1 MDKDIHTIM
10 ELVGNKNK
18 FTIFVIIMNLFLW
31 INVSVLNYSLAFI
44 ETKPKVTY
52 IKDNKEVTSKLD
64 YEICDKYDYII
75 KEDYKYSIIT
85 DFEDGTECN
94 KLKNS
99 LIGTI
104 NSIGILLG
112 NFLFHMISGKFG
124 YKNIL
129 FIFHIGHAVFLLV
142 SIFWDNYYF
151 FQVINCFVMFF
162 TKCILN
168 SSLVMNNEIVDLKY
182 KAMISS
188 FVNSGLGLG
197 GMFYVLMYYLL
208 KDWRYVFIYVFIVGV
223 CLSAISAII
232 IKIFFHDSLVQSL
245 INKDFHKFYE
255 DLLYIAKKNGREK
268 EFKEGI
274 IHDEKYQ
281 NCIKKLKEYTR
292 KEKPKNVQ
300 IKESS
305 GSLTHVIHVQNK
317 RNKEGDNNHKT
328 DDKLIPQ
335 KTENEA
341 KNENNPVSTQEN
353 LKDDSK
359 EEKKEIKGSLLQIF
373 KYSSVRYILII
384 LSIGWFCNSTLFYG
398 LVIGIKTLKG
408 SQYRNTAILYLCDFC
423 AYNISGFFSNSK
435 LGRRLS
441 LQIFTLA
448 YGIFCLVMFLVF
460 DKNKDV
466 VVGFYFCA
474 RLSMICGFCVY
485 YSFAFES
492 YPISVATYGY
502 SFNATCS
509 ALAGVVIPFIIEYIK
524 EKYVFLIY
532 AIEGVVCTFLFF
544 FLKETRGKERADNIK
559 EIEEELN
566 KENGKGKENVKIE
579 NDNKNK

>member
-10 ELVGNKNK
+10 ELAGNKNR
-18 FTIFVIIMNLFLW
+18 FTIFIIGMNLFLW
-31 INVSVLNYSLAFI
+31 INVSILNYSLAFI

-52 IKDNKEVTSKLD
+52 IKDGNEITEKLKYD
-64 YEICDKYDYII
+64 ICDKYDFII

-129 FIFHIGHAVFLLV
+129 FIFHICHAIFLLV

-208 KDWRYVFIYVFIVGV
+208 KDWRYVFIVGV
-223 CLSAISAII
+223 CLSAISGII

-245 INKDFHKFYE
+245 INKDFEKFYNN
-255 DLLYIAKKNGREK
+255 LLYIAKMNGREK

-274 IHDEKYQ
+274 VNDEKYK
-281 NCIKKLKEYTR
+281 NCLEKLKKYT
-292 KEKPKNVQ
+292 E
-300 IKESS
+300 KES
-305 GSLTHVIHVQNK
+305 VIKYNKKVDGTTNIVHIDQNQI
-317 RNKEGDNNHKT
+317 NIESDNNHQSNNNLISP
-328 DDKLIPQ
+328 KLS
-335 KTENEA
+335 TN
-341 KNENNPVSTQEN
+341 NENSTGI
-353 LKDDSK
+353 
-359 EEKKEIKGSLLQIF
+359 KKEIKGSLLQIF

-384 LSIGWFCNSTLFYG
+384 LSVGWFCNSTLFYG

-441 LQIFTLA
+441 LQIFTLG

-474 RLSMICGFCVY
+474 RLFMICGFCVY
-485 YSFAFES
+485 YSYAFES

-509 ALAGVVIPFIIEYIK
+509 SIAGVVIPFIIEYIE

-532 AIEGVVCTFLFF
+532 AIEGVICTFLFL
-544 FLKETRGKERADNIK
+544 FLKETRGKEREDNIK
-559 EIEEELN
+559 EIEEQLN
-566 KENGKGKENVKIE
+566 KDSGNAKEKENNEKKKGE
-579 NDNKNK
+579 N

>member
-10 ELVGNKNK
+10 ELVGNKHR
-18 FTIFVIIMNLFLW
+18 FTIFIIVMNLVLW
-31 INVSVLNYSLAFI
+31 INVSVLNFSLAFI

-52 IKDNKEVTSKLD
+52 MKDGQATTEKLTYD
-64 YEICDKYDYII
+64 ICDKYDFII
-75 KEDYKYSIIT
+75 KEDHKYSIIT

-94 KLKNS
+94 KLKIS
-99 LIGTI
+99 LIGTL

-112 NFLFHMISGKFG
+112 NFLFHIISGKFG

-142 SIFWDNYYF
+142 SIFWDNYYY

-208 KDWRYVFIYVFIVGV
+208 KDWRYVFIVGT
-223 CLSAISAII
+223 CLSAISGVI
-232 IKIFFHDSLVQSL
+232 IKIFYHDSLVQSL
-245 INKDFHKFYE
+245 INKDFDKFYNN
-255 DLLYIAKKNGREK
+255 LVYIAKMNGREK
-268 EFKEGI
+268 EFNEGI
-274 IHDEKYQ
+274 VNDEKYK
-281 NCIKKLKEYTR
+281 NCLEKLKGYTNEESN
-292 KEKPKNVQ
+292 KETVVKYSKKDEMVTTQTVQ
-300 IKESS
+300 IQQRMATESS
-305 GSLTHVIHVQNK
+305 
-317 RNKEGDNNHKT
+317 HKSA
-328 DDKLIPQ
+328 DKLISST
-335 KTENEA
+335 KSNNSENSVE
-341 KNENNPVSTQEN
+341 T
-353 LKDDSK
+353 
-359 EEKKEIKGSLLQIF
+359 KKEIKGSLLQIF
-373 KYSSVRYILII
+373 KYSSVRYICII
-384 LSIGWFCNSTLFYG
+384 LSVGWFCNSTLFYG

-435 LGRRLS
+435 LGRKLS
-441 LQIFTLA
+441 LQIFTLG

-474 RLSMICGFCVY
+474 RLFMICGFCVY
-485 YSFAFES
+485 YSYAFES
-492 YPISVATYGY
+492 YPISVATFGY

-509 ALAGVVIPFIIEYIK
+509 AVAGVVIPFIIEYIE

-532 AIEGVVCTFLFF
+532 AIEGVVCTLLFLF
-544 FLKETRGKERADNIK
+544 LRETRGKEREDNIK
-559 EIEEELN
+559 EIEEEIK
-566 KENGKGKENVKIE
+566 KEIEKEKE
-579 NDNKNK
+579 KNDELKK

>member
-10 ELVGNKNK
+10 ELVGNKNR
-18 FTIFVIIMNLFLW
+18 FTIFIIGMNLFLW
-31 INVSVLNYSLAFI
+31 INVSILNYSLAFI

-52 IKDNKEVTSKLD
+52 IKDGNEITEKLKYD
-64 YEICDKYDYII
+64 ICDKYDFII

-129 FIFHIGHAVFLLV
+129 FIFHICHAIFLLA

-208 KDWRYVFIYVFIVGV
+208 KDWRYVFIVGV
-223 CLSAISAII
+223 CLSAISGII

-245 INKDFHKFYE
+245 INKDFEKFYNN
-255 DLLYIAKKNGREK
+255 LLYIAKMNGREK

-274 IHDEKYQ
+274 VNDEKYK
-281 NCIKKLKEYTR
+281 NCLEKLKKYT
-292 KEKPKNVQ
+292 E
-300 IKESS
+300 KES
-305 GSLTHVIHVQNK
+305 VIKYNKKVDGTTNVVHIDQNQI
-317 RNKEGDNNHKT
+317 NTESDNNHQSNKNLISP
-328 DDKLIPQ
+328 KLS
-335 KTENEA
+335 TN
-341 KNENNPVSTQEN
+341 NENSTGF
-353 LKDDSK
+353 
-359 EEKKEIKGSLLQIF
+359 KKEIKGSLLQIF

-384 LSIGWFCNSTLFYG
+384 LSVGWFCNSTLFYG

-441 LQIFTLA
+441 LQIFTLG

-474 RLSMICGFCVY
+474 RLFMICGFCVY
-485 YSFAFES
+485 YSYAFES

-509 ALAGVVIPFIIEYIK
+509 SIAGVVIPFIIEYIE
-524 EKYVFLIY
+524 EKYVFFIY
-532 AIEGVVCTFLFF
+532 AIEGVICTFLFL
-544 FLKETRGKERADNIK
+544 FLKETRGKEREDNIK
-559 EIEEELN
+559 EIEEQLN
-566 KENGKGKENVKIE
+566 KDSGNAKEK
-579 NDNKNK
+579 

>member
-10 ELVGNKNK
+10 ELVGNKHR
-18 FTIFVIIMNLFLW
+18 FTIFIIVMNLILW
-31 INVSVLNYSLAFI
+31 INVSVLNFSLAFI

-52 IKDNKEVTSKLD
+52 MKDGQPTTEKLTYD
-64 YEICDKYDYII
+64 ICDKYDFII
-75 KEDYKYSIIT
+75 KEDHKYSIIT

-94 KLKNS
+94 KLKIS
-99 LIGTI
+99 LIGTL

-112 NFLFHMISGKFG
+112 NFLFHIISGKFG

-142 SIFWDNYYF
+142 SIFWDNYYY

-208 KDWRYVFIYVFIVGV
+208 KDWRYVFIVGT
-223 CLSAISAII
+223 CLSAISGVI
-232 IKIFFHDSLVQSL
+232 IKIFYHDSLVQSL
-245 INKDFHKFYE
+245 INKDFDKFYNN
-255 DLLYIAKKNGREK
+255 LVYIAKMNGREK
-268 EFKEGI
+268 EFNEGI
-274 IHDEKYQ
+274 VNDEKYK
-281 NCIKKLKEYTR
+281 NCLEKLKGYTNEESN
-292 KEKPKNVQ
+292 KETVVKYSKKDEMVTTQTVQ
-300 IKESS
+300 IQQRMATESS
-305 GSLTHVIHVQNK
+305 QKSA
-317 RNKEGDNNHKT
+317 
-328 DDKLIPQ
+328 DKLISST
-335 KTENEA
+335 KSNDSENSVE
-341 KNENNPVSTQEN
+341 T
-353 LKDDSK
+353 
-359 EEKKEIKGSLLQIF
+359 KKEIKGSLLQIF
-373 KYSSVRYILII
+373 KYSSVRYICII
-384 LSIGWFCNSTLFYG
+384 LSVGWFCNSTLFYG

-435 LGRRLS
+435 LGRKLS
-441 LQIFTLA
+441 LQIFTLG

-474 RLSMICGFCVY
+474 RLFMICGFCVY
-485 YSFAFES
+485 YSYAFES
-492 YPISVATYGY
+492 YPISVATFGY

-509 ALAGVVIPFIIEYIK
+509 AVAGVVIPFIIEYIE

-532 AIEGVVCTFLFF
+532 AIEGVVCTLLFL
-544 FLKETRGKERADNIK
+544 FLKETRGKEREDNIK
-559 EIEEELN
+559 EIEEEIK
-566 KENGKGKENVKIE
+566 KEIEKEKE
-579 NDNKNK
+579 KKKKKKK

>member
-10 ELVGNKNK
+10 ELVGNKHR
-18 FTIFVIIMNLFLW
+18 FTIFIIAMNLFLW
-31 INVSVLNYSLAFI
+31 INVSVLNFSISFI

-52 IKDNKEVTSKLD
+52 IKNNEEITSKLD
-64 YEICDKYDYII
+64 YEICDKYDFIVR
-75 KEDYKYSIIT
+75 EDYKYSIIT

-112 NFLFHMISGKFG
+112 NFLFHIIAGKFG

-129 FIFHIGHAVFLLV
+129 FYFHIGHAAFLLV
-142 SIFWDNYYF
+142 SIFWDNYYY

-197 GMFYVLMYYLL
+197 GMFYVLMYYLI
-208 KDWRYVFIYVFIVGV
+208 KDWRYVFIVGV
-223 CLSAISAII
+223 CLSAISGII
-232 IKIFFHDSLVQSL
+232 IKIFFHDSLIQSL
-245 INKDFHKFYE
+245 INKDYDKFYN
-255 DLLYIAKKNGREK
+255 DLLYIAKMNGREK
-268 EFKEGI
+268 EFKDGI
-274 IHDEKYQ
+274 ENDEKYK
-281 NCIKKLKEYTR
+281 NCLQKLKEYTQDS
-292 KEKPKNVQ
+292 KSSTKVIEVKNSTNR
-300 IKESS
+300 E
-305 GSLTHVIHVQNK
+305 N
-317 RNKEGDNNHKT
+317 
-328 DDKLIPQ
+328 DDKLITSAN
-335 KTENEA
+335 KENLP
-341 KNENNPVSTQEN
+341 KQENN
-353 LKDDSK
+353 SK

-384 LSIGWFCNSTLFYG
+384 LSVGWFCNSTLFYG

-408 SQYRNTAILYLCDFC
+408 SQYRNAAILYLCDFC

-435 LGRRLS
+435 LGRKLS

-485 YSFAFES
+485 YSYAFES

-509 ALAGVVIPFIIEYIK
+509 SIAGVVIPFIIEYIK

-532 AIEGVVCTFLFF
+532 AIEGVVCTLLFF
-544 FLKETRGKERADNIK
+544 FLKETRGKEREDNIK

-566 KENGKGKENVKIE
+566 KEKNKGNEEDEKNKKIILSE
-579 NDNKNK
+579 NKNL

>member
-10 ELVGNKNK
+10 ELVGNKHR
-18 FTIFVIIMNLFLW
+18 FTIFIIVMNLVLW
-31 INVSVLNYSLAFI
+31 INVSVLNFSLAFI

-52 IKDNKEVTSKLD
+52 MKDGQATTEKLTYD
-64 YEICDKYDYII
+64 ICDKYDFII
-75 KEDYKYSIIT
+75 KEDHKYSIIT

-94 KLKNS
+94 KLKIS
-99 LIGTI
+99 LIGTL

-112 NFLFHMISGKFG
+112 NFLFHIISGKFG

-142 SIFWDNYYF
+142 SIFWDNYYY

-197 GMFYVLMYYLL
+197 GMFYVLIYYLL
-208 KDWRYVFIYVFIVGV
+208 KDWRYVFIVGT
-223 CLSAISAII
+223 CLSAISGVI
-232 IKIFFHDSLVQSL
+232 IKIFYHDSLVQSL
-245 INKDFHKFYE
+245 INKDFDKFYNN
-255 DLLYIAKKNGREK
+255 LVYIAKMNGREK
-268 EFKEGI
+268 EFNEGI
-274 IHDEKYQ
+274 VNDEKYK
-281 NCIKKLKEYTR
+281 NCFEKLKGYTN
-292 KEKPKNVQ
+292 KESNKETVVKYSKKDEMVTTQTVQ
-300 IKESS
+300 IQQRMATESS
-305 GSLTHVIHVQNK
+305 
-317 RNKEGDNNHKT
+317 HKSA
-328 DDKLIPQ
+328 DKLISST
-335 KTENEA
+335 KSNNSENSVE
-341 KNENNPVSTQEN
+341 T
-353 LKDDSK
+353 
-359 EEKKEIKGSLLQIF
+359 KKEIKGSLLQIF
-373 KYSSVRYILII
+373 KYSSVRYICII
-384 LSIGWFCNSTLFYG
+384 LSVGWFCNSTLFYG

-435 LGRRLS
+435 LGRKLS
-441 LQIFTLA
+441 LQIFTLG

-474 RLSMICGFCVY
+474 RLFMICGFCVY
-485 YSFAFES
+485 YSYAFES
-492 YPISVATYGY
+492 YPISVATFGY

-509 ALAGVVIPFIIEYIK
+509 AVAGVVIPFIIEYIE

-532 AIEGVVCTFLFF
+532 AIEGVVCTLLFL
-544 FLKETRGKERADNIK
+544 FLKETRGKEREDNIK
-559 EIEEELN
+559 EIEEEIK
-566 KENGKGKENVKIE
+566 KEIEKEKE
-579 NDNKNK
+579 KNDELKK

>member
-10 ELVGNKNK
+10 ELVGNKHR
-18 FTIFVIIMNLFLW
+18 FTIFIIVMNLVLW
-31 INVSVLNYSLAFI
+31 INVSVLNFSLAFI

-52 IKDNKEVTSKLD
+52 KKNGQATTEKLTYD
-64 YEICDKYDYII
+64 ICDKYDFII
-75 KEDYKYSIIT
+75 KEDHKYSIIT

-94 KLKNS
+94 KLKIS
-99 LIGTI
+99 LIGTL

-112 NFLFHMISGKFG
+112 NFLFHIISGKFG

-142 SIFWDNYYF
+142 SIFWDNYYY

-208 KDWRYVFIYVFIVGV
+208 KDWRYVFIVGT
-223 CLSAISAII
+223 CLSAISGVI
-232 IKIFFHDSLVQSL
+232 IKIFYHDSLVQSL
-245 INKDFHKFYE
+245 INKDFDKFYNN
-255 DLLYIAKKNGREK
+255 LVYIAKMNGREK
-268 EFKEGI
+268 EFNEGI
-274 IHDEKYQ
+274 VNDEKYK
-281 NCIKKLKEYTR
+281 NCLEKLKGYTNEESN
-292 KEKPKNVQ
+292 KETVVKYSKKDEMVTTQTVQ
-300 IKESS
+300 IQQRMATESS
-305 GSLTHVIHVQNK
+305 QKSA
-317 RNKEGDNNHKT
+317 
-328 DDKLIPQ
+328 DKLISST
-335 KTENEA
+335 KSNNSENSVE
-341 KNENNPVSTQEN
+341 T
-353 LKDDSK
+353 
-359 EEKKEIKGSLLQIF
+359 KKEIKGSLLQIF
-373 KYSSVRYILII
+373 KYSSVRYICII
-384 LSIGWFCNSTLFYG
+384 LSVGWFCNSTLFYG

-435 LGRRLS
+435 LGRKLS
-441 LQIFTLA
+441 LQIFTLG

-474 RLSMICGFCVY
+474 RLFMICGFCVY
-485 YSFAFES
+485 YSYAFES
-492 YPISVATYGY
+492 YPISVATFGY

-509 ALAGVVIPFIIEYIK
+509 AVAGVVIPFIIEYIE

-532 AIEGVVCTFLFF
+532 AIEGVVCTLLFL
-544 FLKETRGKERADNIK
+544 FLKETRGKEREDNIK
-559 EIEEELN
+559 EIEEEIK
-566 KENGKGKENVKIE
+566 KEIEKEKE
-579 NDNKNK
+579 KNDEKKE

>member
-10 ELVGNKNK
+10 ELVGNKHR
-18 FTIFVIIMNLFLW
+18 FTIFIIVMNLVLW
-31 INVSVLNYSLAFI
+31 INVSVLNFSLAFI

-52 IKDNKEVTSKLD
+52 MKDGQPTTEKLTYD
-64 YEICDKYDYII
+64 ICDKYDFII
-75 KEDYKYSIIT
+75 KEDHKYSIIT

-94 KLKNS
+94 KLKIS
-99 LIGTI
+99 LIGTL

-112 NFLFHMISGKFG
+112 NFLFHIISGKFG

-142 SIFWDNYYF
+142 SIFWDNYYY

-208 KDWRYVFIYVFIVGV
+208 KDWRYVFIVGT
-223 CLSAISAII
+223 CLSAISGVI
-232 IKIFFHDSLVQSL
+232 IKIFYHDSLVQSL
-245 INKDFHKFYE
+245 INKDFDKFYNN
-255 DLLYIAKKNGREK
+255 LVYIAKMNGREK
-268 EFKEGI
+268 EFNEGI
-274 IHDEKYQ
+274 VNDEKYK
-281 NCIKKLKEYTR
+281 NCLEKLKGYTNEESN
-292 KEKPKNVQ
+292 KETVVKYSKKDEMVTTQTVQ
-300 IKESS
+300 IQQRMATESS
-305 GSLTHVIHVQNK
+305 
-317 RNKEGDNNHKT
+317 HKSA
-328 DDKLIPQ
+328 DKLISST
-335 KTENEA
+335 KSNNSENSVE
-341 KNENNPVSTQEN
+341 T
-353 LKDDSK
+353 
-359 EEKKEIKGSLLQIF
+359 KKEIKGSLLQIF
-373 KYSSVRYILII
+373 KYSSVRYICII
-384 LSIGWFCNSTLFYG
+384 LSVGWFCNSTLFYG

-435 LGRRLS
+435 LGRKLS
-441 LQIFTLA
+441 LQIFTLG

-474 RLSMICGFCVY
+474 RLFMICGFCVY
-485 YSFAFES
+485 YSYAFES
-492 YPISVATYGY
+492 YPISVATFGY

-509 ALAGVVIPFIIEYIK
+509 AVAGVVIPFIIEYIE

-532 AIEGVVCTFLFF
+532 AIEGVVCTLLFL
-544 FLKETRGKERADNIK
+544 FLKETRGKEREDNIK
-559 EIEEELN
+559 EIEEEIK
-566 KENGKGKENVKIE
+566 KEIEKEKE
-579 NDNKNK
+579 KNDEKKE

>member
-10 ELVGNKNK
+10 ELVGNKNR
-18 FTIFVIIMNLFLW
+18 FTIFIIGMNLFLW
-31 INVSVLNYSLAFI
+31 INVSILNYSLAFI

-52 IKDNKEVTSKLD
+52 IKDGNEITEKLKYD
-64 YEICDKYDYII
+64 ICDKYDFII

-129 FIFHIGHAVFLLV
+129 FIFHICHAIFLLV

-208 KDWRYVFIYVFIVGV
+208 KDWRYVFIVGV
-223 CLSAISAII
+223 CLSAISGII
-232 IKIFFHDSLVQSL
+232 IKIFFHDSLIQSL
-245 INKDFHKFYE
+245 INKDFEKFYNN
-255 DLLYIAKKNGREK
+255 LLYIAKMNGREK

-274 IHDEKYQ
+274 VNDEKYK
-281 NCIKKLKEYTR
+281 NCLEKLKKYT
-292 KEKPKNVQ
+292 E
-300 IKESS
+300 KES
-305 GSLTHVIHVQNK
+305 VIKYNKKVDGTTNIVHIDQNQI
-317 RNKEGDNNHKT
+317 NIESDNNHQSNNNLISP
-328 DDKLIPQ
+328 KLS
-335 KTENEA
+335 TN
-341 KNENNPVSTQEN
+341 NENSTGI
-353 LKDDSK
+353 
-359 EEKKEIKGSLLQIF
+359 KKEIKGSLLQIF

-384 LSIGWFCNSTLFYG
+384 LSVGWFCNSTLFYG

-441 LQIFTLA
+441 LQIFTLG

-485 YSFAFES
+485 YSYAFES

-509 ALAGVVIPFIIEYIK
+509 SIAGVVIPFIIEYIE

-532 AIEGVVCTFLFF
+532 AIEGVICTFLFL
-544 FLKETRGKERADNIK
+544 FLKETRGKEREDNIK
-559 EIEEELN
+559 EIEEQLN
-566 KENGKGKENVKIE
+566 KDSGNAKEKENNEKKKGE
-579 NDNKNK
+579 N

>member
-10 ELVGNKNK
+10 ELVGNKHR
-18 FTIFVIIMNLFLW
+18 FTIFIIVMNLVLW
-31 INVSVLNYSLAFI
+31 INVSVLNFSLAFI

-52 IKDNKEVTSKLD
+52 KKDGQATTEKLTYD
-64 YEICDKYDYII
+64 ICDKYDFII
-75 KEDYKYSIIT
+75 KEDHKYSIIT

-94 KLKNS
+94 KLKIS

-112 NFLFHMISGKFG
+112 NFLFHIISGKFG

-142 SIFWDNYYF
+142 SIFWDNYYY

-208 KDWRYVFIYVFIVGV
+208 KDWRYVFIVGT
-223 CLSAISAII
+223 CLSAISGVI
-232 IKIFFHDSLVQSL
+232 IKIFYHDSLVQSL
-245 INKDFHKFYE
+245 INKDFDKFYNN
-255 DLLYIAKKNGREK
+255 LVYIAKMNGREK
-268 EFKEGI
+268 EFNEGI
-274 IHDEKYQ
+274 VNDEKYK
-281 NCIKKLKEYTR
+281 NCLEKLKGYTNEESN
-292 KEKPKNVQ
+292 KETVVKYSKKDEMVTTQTVQ
-300 IKESS
+300 IQQRMATESS
-305 GSLTHVIHVQNK
+305 
-317 RNKEGDNNHKT
+317 HKSA
-328 DDKLIPQ
+328 DKLISS
-335 KTENEA
+335 TRSNNSENSVE
-341 KNENNPVSTQEN
+341 T
-353 LKDDSK
+353 
-359 EEKKEIKGSLLQIF
+359 KKEIKGSLLQIF
-373 KYSSVRYILII
+373 KYSSVRYICII
-384 LSIGWFCNSTLFYG
+384 LSVGWFCNSTLFYG

-435 LGRRLS
+435 LGRKLS
-441 LQIFTLA
+441 LQIFTLG

-474 RLSMICGFCVY
+474 RLFMICGFCVY
-485 YSFAFES
+485 YSYAFES
-492 YPISVATYGY
+492 YPISVATFGY

-509 ALAGVVIPFIIEYIK
+509 AVAGVVIPFIIEYIE

-532 AIEGVVCTFLFF
+532 AIEGVVCTLLFL
-544 FLKETRGKERADNIK
+544 FLKETRGKEREDNIK
-559 EIEEELN
+559 EIEEEIK
-566 KENGKGKENVKIE
+566 KEIEKEKE
-579 NDNKNK
+579 KNDEKKE

>member
-10 ELVGNKNK
+10 ELVGNKHR
-18 FTIFVIIMNLFLW
+18 FTIFIIAMNLFLW
-31 INVSVLNYSLAFI
+31 INVSVLNYSIAFI
-44 ETKPKVTY
+44 ETKPRVTY
-52 IKDNKEVTSKLD
+52 IKDNEEITSKLD
-64 YEICDKYDYII
+64 YEICDKYDFII

-85 DFEDGTECN
+85 DFKDGTECN

-112 NFLFHMISGKFG
+112 NFLFHLISGKFG

-129 FIFHIGHAVFLLV
+129 FVFHIGHAAFLLV
-142 SIFWDNYYF
+142 SIFWDNYYY

-168 SSLVMNNEIVDLKY
+168 SSLVINNEIVDLKY

-208 KDWRYVFIYVFIVGV
+208 KDWRYVFIVGV
-223 CLSAISAII
+223 CLTAISGII

-245 INKDFHKFYE
+245 INKDFDRFYNN
-255 DLLYIAKKNGREK
+255 LQYLAKMNGREQ
-268 EFKEGI
+268 EFKDGI
-274 IHDEKYQ
+274 INDEKYK
-281 NCIKKLKEYTR
+281 NCLQKLKEYTQDS
-292 KEKPKNVQ
+292 KS
-300 IKESS
+300 I
-305 GSLTHVIHVQNK
+305 THVVKVQNSTK
-317 RNKEGDNNHKT
+317 KENDGLCITSNARKS
-328 DDKLIPQ
+328 
-335 KTENEA
+335 ENEEDQ
-341 KNENNPVSTQEN
+341 KQEQGNN
-353 LKDDSK
+353 SK

-435 LGRRLS
+435 LGRKLS
-441 LQIFTLA
+441 LQIFTLC
-448 YGIFCLVMFLVF
+448 YGIFCLIMFLVF

-485 YSFAFES
+485 YSYAFES
-492 YPISVATYGY
+492 YPLSVATYGY

-509 ALAGVVIPFIIEYIK
+509 SIAGVVIPFIIEYIK

-532 AIEGVVCTFLFF
+532 AIEGIVCSLLFF
-544 FLKETRGKERADNIK
+544 FLEETRGKEREDNIR
-559 EIEEELN
+559 EIEEQLN
-566 KENGKGKENVKIE
+566 KERGKGNEE
-579 NDNKNK
+579 NDEKNKVISLNENKNL

>member
-10 ELVGNKNK
+10 ELVGNKHR
-18 FTIFVIIMNLFLW
+18 FTIFIIVMNLILW
-31 INVSVLNYSLAFI
+31 INVSVLNFSLAFI

-52 IKDNKEVTSKLD
+52 KKNGQATTEKLTYD
-64 YEICDKYDYII
+64 ICDKYDFII
-75 KEDYKYSIIT
+75 KEDHKYSIIT

-94 KLKNS
+94 KLKIS
-99 LIGTI
+99 LIGTL

-112 NFLFHMISGKFG
+112 NFLFHIISGKFG

-142 SIFWDNYYF
+142 SIFWDNYYY

-208 KDWRYVFIYVFIVGV
+208 KDWRYVFIVGT
-223 CLSAISAII
+223 CLSAISGVI
-232 IKIFFHDSLVQSL
+232 IKIFYHDSLVQSL
-245 INKDFHKFYE
+245 INKDFDKFYNN
-255 DLLYIAKKNGREK
+255 LVYIAKMNGREK
-268 EFKEGI
+268 EFNEGI
-274 IHDEKYQ
+274 VNDEKYK
-281 NCIKKLKEYTR
+281 NCLEKLKGYTNEESN
-292 KEKPKNVQ
+292 KETVVKYSKKEEMVTTQTVQ
-300 IKESS
+300 IQQRMATESS
-305 GSLTHVIHVQNK
+305 
-317 RNKEGDNNHKT
+317 HKSA
-328 DDKLIPQ
+328 DKLISS
-335 KTENEA
+335 TRSNNSENSVE
-341 KNENNPVSTQEN
+341 T
-353 LKDDSK
+353 
-359 EEKKEIKGSLLQIF
+359 KKEIKGSLLQIF
-373 KYSSVRYILII
+373 KYSSVRYICII
-384 LSIGWFCNSTLFYG
+384 LSVGWFCNSTLFYG

-435 LGRRLS
+435 IGRKLS
-441 LQIFTLA
+441 LQIFTLG

-474 RLSMICGFCVY
+474 RLFMICGFCVY
-485 YSFAFES
+485 YSYAFVS
-492 YPISVATYGY
+492 YPISVATFGY

-509 ALAGVVIPFIIEYIK
+509 AVAGVVIPFIIEYIE

-532 AIEGVVCTFLFF
+532 AIEGVVCTLLFL
-544 FLKETRGKERADNIK
+544 FLKETRGKEREDNIK
-559 EIEEELN
+559 EIEEEIK
-566 KENGKGKENVKIE
+566 KEIEKEKE
-579 NDNKNK
+579 KNDELKK

>member
-10 ELVGNKNK
+10 ELVGNKHR
-18 FTIFVIIMNLFLW
+18 FTIFIIVMNLVLW
-31 INVSVLNYSLAFI
+31 INVSVLNFSLAFI

-52 IKDNKEVTSKLD
+52 MKNGQATTEKLTYD
-64 YEICDKYDYII
+64 ICDKYDFII
-75 KEDYKYSIIT
+75 KEDHKYSIIT

-94 KLKNS
+94 KLKIS
-99 LIGTI
+99 LIGTL

-112 NFLFHMISGKFG
+112 NFLFHIISGKFG

-142 SIFWDNYYF
+142 SIFWDNYYY

-208 KDWRYVFIYVFIVGV
+208 KDWRYVFIVGT
-223 CLSAISAII
+223 CLSAISGVI
-232 IKIFFHDSLVQSL
+232 IKIFYHDSLVQSL
-245 INKDFHKFYE
+245 INKDFDKFYNN
-255 DLLYIAKKNGREK
+255 LVYIAKMNGREK
-268 EFKEGI
+268 EFNEGI
-274 IHDEKYQ
+274 VNDEKYK
-281 NCIKKLKEYTR
+281 NCLEKLKGYTNEESN
-292 KEKPKNVQ
+292 KETVVKYSKKDEMVTTQTVQ
-300 IKESS
+300 IQQRMATESS
-305 GSLTHVIHVQNK
+305 QKSA
-317 RNKEGDNNHKT
+317 
-328 DDKLIPQ
+328 DKLISST
-335 KTENEA
+335 KSNDSENSVE
-341 KNENNPVSTQEN
+341 T
-353 LKDDSK
+353 
-359 EEKKEIKGSLLQIF
+359 KKEIKGSLLQIF
-373 KYSSVRYILII
+373 KYSSVRYICII
-384 LSIGWFCNSTLFYG
+384 LSVGWFCNSTLFYG

-435 LGRRLS
+435 LGRKLS
-441 LQIFTLA
+441 LQIFTLG

-474 RLSMICGFCVY
+474 RLFMICGFCVY
-485 YSFAFES
+485 YSYAFES
-492 YPISVATYGY
+492 YPISVATFGY

-509 ALAGVVIPFIIEYIK
+509 AVAGVVIPFIIEYIE

-532 AIEGVVCTFLFF
+532 AIEGVVCTLLFL
-544 FLKETRGKERADNIK
+544 FLKETRGKEREDNIK
-559 EIEEELN
+559 EIEEEIK
-566 KENGKGKENVKIE
+566 KEIEKEKE
-579 NDNKNK
+579 KNDELKK

>member
-1 MDKDIHTIM
+1 MDQC
-10 ELVGNKNK
+10 L
-18 FTIFVIIMNLFLW
+18 
-31 INVSVLNYSLAFI
+31 
-44 ETKPKVTY
+44 Y
-52 IKDNKEVTSKLD
+52 I
-64 YEICDKYDYII
+64 ICDKYDFII
-75 KEDYKYSIIT
+75 NEDYKYSIIT

-129 FIFHIGHAVFLLV
+129 FIFHICHAIFLLV

-151 FQVINCFVMFF
+151 FQVINCLVMFF

-208 KDWRYVFIYVFIVGV
+208 KDWRYVFIVGV
-223 CLSAISAII
+223 CLSAISGII
-232 IKIFFHDSLVQSL
+232 IKIFFHDSLFQSL
-245 INKDFHKFYE
+245 INKDFEKFYNN
-255 DLLYIAKKNGREK
+255 LLYIAKMNGREK

-274 IHDEKYQ
+274 VNDEKYK
-281 NCIKKLKEYTR
+281 NCLEKLKKYT
-292 KEKPKNVQ
+292 E
-300 IKESS
+300 KES
-305 GSLTHVIHVQNK
+305 VIKYNKKVDGTTNVVHIDQNQI
-317 RNKEGDNNHKT
+317 NIESDNNHQSNNNLISP
-328 DDKLIPQ
+328 KLS
-335 KTENEA
+335 TN
-341 KNENNPVSTQEN
+341 NENSTGI
-353 LKDDSK
+353 
-359 EEKKEIKGSLLQIF
+359 KKEIKGSLLQIF

-384 LSIGWFCNSTLFYG
+384 LSVGWFCNSTLFYG

-441 LQIFTLA
+441 LQIFTLG

-474 RLSMICGFCVY
+474 RLFMICGFCVY
-485 YSFAFES
+485 YSYAFES

-509 ALAGVVIPFIIEYIK
+509 SIAGVVIPFIIEYIE

-532 AIEGVVCTFLFF
+532 AIEGVICTFLFL
-544 FLKETRGKERADNIK
+544 FLKETRGKEREDNIK
-559 EIEEELN
+559 EIEEQLN
-566 KENGKGKENVKIE
+566 KDSGNAKEKENNEKKKGE
-579 NDNKNK
+579 N

>member
-10 ELVGNKNK
+10 ELVGNKNR
-18 FTIFVIIMNLFLW
+18 FTIFIIGMNLFLW
-31 INVSVLNYSLAFI
+31 INVSILNYSLAFI

-52 IKDNKEVTSKLD
+52 IKDGNEITEKLKYD
-64 YEICDKYDYII
+64 ICDKYDFII

-129 FIFHIGHAVFLLV
+129 FIFHICHAIFLLV

-208 KDWRYVFIYVFIVGV
+208 KDWRYVFIVGV
-223 CLSAISAII
+223 CLSAISGII

-245 INKDFHKFYE
+245 INKDFEKFYNN
-255 DLLYIAKKNGREK
+255 LLYIAKMNGREK

-274 IHDEKYQ
+274 VNDEKYK
-281 NCIKKLKEYTR
+281 NCLEKLKKYT
-292 KEKPKNVQ
+292 E
-300 IKESS
+300 KESIIKYNKKVD
-305 GSLTHVIHVQNK
+305 GTTNVVHIDQNQI
-317 RNKEGDNNHKT
+317 NIESDNNHQSNNNLISP
-328 DDKLIPQ
+328 KLS
-335 KTENEA
+335 TN
-341 KNENNPVSTQEN
+341 NENSTGI
-353 LKDDSK
+353 
-359 EEKKEIKGSLLQIF
+359 KKEIKGSLLQIF

-384 LSIGWFCNSTLFYG
+384 LSVGWFCNSTLFYG

-441 LQIFTLA
+441 LQIFTLG

-474 RLSMICGFCVY
+474 RLFMICGFCVY
-485 YSFAFES
+485 YSYAFES
-492 YPISVATYGY
+492 YPISVATFGY

-509 ALAGVVIPFIIEYIK
+509 SIAGVVIPFIIEYIE

-532 AIEGVVCTFLFF
+532 AIEGVICTFLFL
-544 FLKETRGKERADNIK
+544 FLKETRGKEREDNIK
-559 EIEEELN
+559 EIEEQLN
-566 KENGKGKENVKIE
+566 KDSGNAKEKENNEKKKGE
-579 NDNKNK
+579 N

>member
-1 MDKDIHTIM
+1 M
-10 ELVGNKNK
+10 ELVGNKHR
-18 FTIFVIIMNLFLW
+18 FTIFIIAMNLFLW
-31 INVSVLNYSLAFI
+31 INVSVLNFSLAFI
-44 ETKPKVTY
+44 ETKPRVTY
-52 IKDNKEVTSKLD
+52 TKNNEVITSKLD
-64 YEICDKYDYII
+64 YEICDKYDFIV

-112 NFLFHMISGKFG
+112 NFLFHIIAGKFG

-129 FIFHIGHAVFLLV
+129 FYFHIGHAAFLLI
-142 SIFWDNYYF
+142 SIFWDNYYY

-208 KDWRYVFIYVFIVGV
+208 KDWRYVFIVGV
-223 CLSAISAII
+223 CLSAVSGII

-245 INKDFHKFYE
+245 INKDYDRFYN
-255 DLLYIAKKNGREK
+255 DLLYIAKMNGREK
-268 EFKEGI
+268 EFKDGI
-274 IHDEKYQ
+274 ENDEKYK
-281 NCIKKLKEYTR
+281 NCLQKLKEYTQDS
-292 KEKPKNVQ
+292 KSTTKVVQVKNS
-300 IKESS
+300 INRE
-305 GSLTHVIHVQNK
+305 N
-317 RNKEGDNNHKT
+317 
-328 DDKLIPQ
+328 DDKLITSGNKEDLPKQ
-335 KTENEA
+335 
-341 KNENNPVSTQEN
+341 ENN
-353 LKDDSK
+353 SK

-384 LSIGWFCNSTLFYG
+384 LSVGWFCNSTLFYG

-435 LGRRLS
+435 LGRKLS
-441 LQIFTLA
+441 LQIFTLG

-485 YSFAFES
+485 YSYAFES

-509 ALAGVVIPFIIEYIK
+509 SIAGVVIPFIIEYIK

-532 AIEGVVCTFLFF
+532 AIEGVVCALLFF
-544 FLKETRGKERADNIK
+544 FLKETRGKEREDNIR

-566 KENGKGKENVKIE
+566 KEKNKGNEDDEKNKEIILSE
-579 NDNKNK
+579 NKN

>member
-10 ELVGNKNK
+10 ELVGNKHR
-18 FTIFVIIMNLFLW
+18 FTIFIIVMNLILW
-31 INVSVLNYSLAFI
+31 INVSVLNFSLAFI

-52 IKDNKEVTSKLD
+52 MKDGQATTEKLTYD
-64 YEICDKYDYII
+64 ICDKYDFII
-75 KEDYKYSIIT
+75 KEDHKYSIIT

-94 KLKNS
+94 KLKIS
-99 LIGTI
+99 LIGTL

-112 NFLFHMISGKFG
+112 NFLFHIISGKFG

-142 SIFWDNYYF
+142 SIFWDNYYY

-208 KDWRYVFIYVFIVGV
+208 KDWRYVFIVGT
-223 CLSAISAII
+223 CLSAISGVI
-232 IKIFFHDSLVQSL
+232 IKIFYHDSLVQSL
-245 INKDFHKFYE
+245 INKDFDKFYNN
-255 DLLYIAKKNGREK
+255 LVYIAKMNGREK
-268 EFKEGI
+268 EFNEGI
-274 IHDEKYQ
+274 VNDEKYK
-281 NCIKKLKEYTR
+281 NCFEKLKGYTN
-292 KEKPKNVQ
+292 KESNKETVVKYSKKDEMVTTQTVQ
-300 IKESS
+300 IQQRMATESS
-305 GSLTHVIHVQNK
+305 QKSA
-317 RNKEGDNNHKT
+317 
-328 DDKLIPQ
+328 DKLISST
-335 KTENEA
+335 KSNNSENSVE
-341 KNENNPVSTQEN
+341 T
-353 LKDDSK
+353 
-359 EEKKEIKGSLLQIF
+359 KKEIKGSLLQIF
-373 KYSSVRYILII
+373 KYSSVRYICII
-384 LSIGWFCNSTLFYG
+384 LSVGWFCNSTLFYG

-435 LGRRLS
+435 LGRKLS
-441 LQIFTLA
+441 LQIFTLG

-474 RLSMICGFCVY
+474 RLFMICGFCVY
-485 YSFAFES
+485 YSYAFES
-492 YPISVATYGY
+492 YPISVATFGY

-509 ALAGVVIPFIIEYIK
+509 AVAGVVIPFIIEYIE

-532 AIEGVVCTFLFF
+532 AIEGVVCTLLFL
-544 FLKETRGKERADNIK
+544 FLKETRGKEREDNIK
-559 EIEEELN
+559 EIEEEIK
-566 KENGKGKENVKIE
+566 KEIEKEKE
-579 NDNKNK
+579 KNDELKK

>member
-10 ELVGNKNK
+10 ELVGNKNR
-18 FTIFVIIMNLFLW
+18 FTIFIIGMNLFLW
-31 INVSVLNYSLAFI
+31 INVSILNYSLAFI

-52 IKDNKEVTSKLD
+52 IKDGNEITEKLK
-64 YEICDKYDYII
+64 YNICDKYDFII

-129 FIFHIGHAVFLLV
+129 FIFHICHAIFLLV

-151 FQVINCFVMFF
+151 FQIINCFVMFF

-208 KDWRYVFIYVFIVGV
+208 KDWRYVFIVGV
-223 CLSAISAII
+223 CLSAISGII

-245 INKDFHKFYE
+245 INKDFEKFYNN
-255 DLLYIAKKNGREK
+255 LLYIAKMNGREK

-274 IHDEKYQ
+274 VNDEKYK
-281 NCIKKLKEYTR
+281 NCLEKLKKYT
-292 KEKPKNVQ
+292 E
-300 IKESS
+300 KESIIKYNKKID
-305 GSLTHVIHVQNK
+305 GTTNVVHIDQNQI
-317 RNKEGDNNHKT
+317 NIESDNNHQSNNSLISPRLST
-328 DDKLIPQ
+328 D
-335 KTENEA
+335 
-341 KNENNPVSTQEN
+341 NENSTGI
-353 LKDDSK
+353 
-359 EEKKEIKGSLLQIF
+359 KKEIKGSLLQIF

-384 LSIGWFCNSTLFYG
+384 LSVGWFCNSTLFYG

-441 LQIFTLA
+441 LQIFTLG

-485 YSFAFES
+485 YSYAFES

-509 ALAGVVIPFIIEYIK
+509 SIAGVVIPFIIEYIE

-532 AIEGVVCTFLFF
+532 AIEGVICTFLFL
-544 FLKETRGKERADNIK
+544 FLKETRGKEREDNIK
-559 EIEEELN
+559 EIEEQLN
-566 KENGKGKENVKIE
+566 KDLGNAKEKENNEKKKGE
-579 NDNKNK
+579 N

>member
-10 ELVGNKNK
+10 ELVGNKHR
-18 FTIFVIIMNLFLW
+18 FTIFIIVMNLVLW
-31 INVSVLNYSLAFI
+31 INVSVLNFSLAFI

-52 IKDNKEVTSKLD
+52 KKNGQATTEKLTYD
-64 YEICDKYDYII
+64 ICDKYDFII
-75 KEDYKYSIIT
+75 KEDHKYSIIT

-94 KLKNS
+94 KLKIS
-99 LIGTI
+99 LIGTL

-112 NFLFHMISGKFG
+112 NFLFHIISGKFG

-142 SIFWDNYYF
+142 SIFWDNYYY

-208 KDWRYVFIYVFIVGV
+208 KDWRYVFIVGT
-223 CLSAISAII
+223 CLSAISGVI
-232 IKIFFHDSLVQSL
+232 IKIFYHDSLVQSL
-245 INKDFHKFYE
+245 INKDFDKFYNN
-255 DLLYIAKKNGREK
+255 LVYIAKMNGREK
-268 EFKEGI
+268 EFNEGI
-274 IHDEKYQ
+274 VNDEKYK
-281 NCIKKLKEYTR
+281 NCLEKLKGYTNEESN
-292 KEKPKNVQ
+292 KETVVKYSKKDEMVTTQTVQ
-300 IKESS
+300 IQQRMATESS
-305 GSLTHVIHVQNK
+305 QKSA
-317 RNKEGDNNHKT
+317 
-328 DDKLIPQ
+328 DKLISST
-335 KTENEA
+335 KSNNSENSVE
-341 KNENNPVSTQEN
+341 T
-353 LKDDSK
+353 
-359 EEKKEIKGSLLQIF
+359 KKEIKGSLLQIF
-373 KYSSVRYILII
+373 KYSSVRYICII
-384 LSIGWFCNSTLFYG
+384 LSVGWFCNSTLFYG

-435 LGRRLS
+435 LGRKLS
-441 LQIFTLA
+441 LQIFTLG

-474 RLSMICGFCVY
+474 RLFMICGFCVY
-485 YSFAFES
+485 YSYAFES
-492 YPISVATYGY
+492 YPISVATFGY

-509 ALAGVVIPFIIEYIK
+509 AVAGVVIPFIIEYIE

-532 AIEGVVCTFLFF
+532 AIEGVVCTLLFL
-544 FLKETRGKERADNIK
+544 FLKETRGKEREDNIK
-559 EIEEELN
+559 EIEEEIK
-566 KENGKGKENVKIE
+566 KEIEKEKE
-579 NDNKNK
+579 KNDELKK

>member
-10 ELVGNKNK
+10 ELVGNKHR
-18 FTIFVIIMNLFLW
+18 FTIFIIAMNLFLW
-31 INVSVLNYSLAFI
+31 INVSVLNFSISFI

-52 IKDNKEVTSKLD
+52 IKNNEEITSKLD
-64 YEICDKYDYII
+64 YEICDKYDFIV

-112 NFLFHMISGKFG
+112 NFLFHIIAGKFG

-129 FIFHIGHAVFLLV
+129 FYFHIGHAAFLLV
-142 SIFWDNYYF
+142 SIFWDNYYY

-197 GMFYVLMYYLL
+197 GMFYVLMYYLI
-208 KDWRYVFIYVFIVGV
+208 KDWRYVFIVGV
-223 CLSAISAII
+223 CLSAVSGII
-232 IKIFFHDSLVQSL
+232 IKIFFHDSLIQSL
-245 INKDFHKFYE
+245 INKDYDRFYN
-255 DLLYIAKKNGREK
+255 DLLYIAKMNGREK
-268 EFKEGI
+268 EFKDGI
-274 IHDEKYQ
+274 ENDEKYK
-281 NCIKKLKEYTR
+281 NCLQKLKEYTQDS
-292 KEKPKNVQ
+292 K
-300 IKESS
+300 SS
-305 GSLTHVIHVQNK
+305 TKVIEV
-317 RNKEGDNNHKT
+317 RNSTNREN
-328 DDKLIPQ
+328 DDKLITSAN
-335 KTENEA
+335 KENLP
-341 KNENNPVSTQEN
+341 KQENN
-353 LKDDSK
+353 SK

-384 LSIGWFCNSTLFYG
+384 LSVGWFCNSTLFYG

-408 SQYRNTAILYLCDFC
+408 SQYRNAAILYLCDFC

-435 LGRRLS
+435 LGRKLS

-485 YSFAFES
+485 YSYAFES

-509 ALAGVVIPFIIEYIK
+509 SIAGVVIPFIIEYIK

-532 AIEGVVCTFLFF
+532 AIEGVVCTLLFF
-544 FLKETRGKERADNIK
+544 FLKETRGKAREDNIK

-566 KENGKGKENVKIE
+566 KEKNKGNEEDEKNKKIILSE
-579 NDNKNK
+579 NKNL

>member
-10 ELVGNKNK
+10 ELVGNKHR
-18 FTIFVIIMNLFLW
+18 FTIFIIVMNLVLW
-31 INVSVLNYSLAFI
+31 INVSVLNFSLAFI

-52 IKDNKEVTSKLD
+52 MKNGQATTEKLTYD
-64 YEICDKYDYII
+64 ICDKYDFII
-75 KEDYKYSIIT
+75 KEDHKYSIIT

-94 KLKNS
+94 KLKIS
-99 LIGTI
+99 LIGTL

-112 NFLFHMISGKFG
+112 NFLFHIISGKFG

-142 SIFWDNYYF
+142 SIFWDNYYY

-208 KDWRYVFIYVFIVGV
+208 KDWRYVFIVGT
-223 CLSAISAII
+223 CLSAISAVI
-232 IKIFFHDSLVQSL
+232 IKIFYHDSLVQSL
-245 INKDFHKFYE
+245 INKDFDKFYNN
-255 DLLYIAKKNGREK
+255 LVYIAKMNGREK
-268 EFKEGI
+268 EFNEGI
-274 IHDEKYQ
+274 VNDEKYK
-281 NCIKKLKEYTR
+281 NCLEKLKGYTNEESN
-292 KEKPKNVQ
+292 KETVVKYSKKDEMVTTQTVQ
-300 IKESS
+300 IQQRMATESS
-305 GSLTHVIHVQNK
+305 QKSA
-317 RNKEGDNNHKT
+317 
-328 DDKLIPQ
+328 DKLISST
-335 KTENEA
+335 KSNNSENSVE
-341 KNENNPVSTQEN
+341 T
-353 LKDDSK
+353 
-359 EEKKEIKGSLLQIF
+359 KKEIKGSLLQIF
-373 KYSSVRYILII
+373 KYSSVRYICII
-384 LSIGWFCNSTLFYG
+384 LSVGWFCNSTLFYG

-435 LGRRLS
+435 LGRKLS
-441 LQIFTLA
+441 LQIFTLG

-474 RLSMICGFCVY
+474 RLFMICGFCVY
-485 YSFAFES
+485 YSYAFES
-492 YPISVATYGY
+492 YPISVATFGY

-509 ALAGVVIPFIIEYIK
+509 AVAGVVIPFIIEYIE

-532 AIEGVVCTFLFF
+532 AIEGVVCTLLFL
-544 FLKETRGKERADNIK
+544 FLKETRGKEREDNIK
-559 EIEEELN
+559 EIEEEIK
-566 KENGKGKENVKIE
+566 KEIEKEKE
-579 NDNKNK
+579 KNDEKKE

>member
-1 MDKDIHTIM
+1 
-10 ELVGNKNK
+10 
-18 FTIFVIIMNLFLW
+18 MNLVLW
-31 INVSVLNYSLAFI
+31 INVSVLNFSLAFI

-52 IKDNKEVTSKLD
+52 MKDGQPTTEKLTYD
-64 YEICDKYDYII
+64 ICDKYDFII
-75 KEDYKYSIIT
+75 KEDHKYSIIT

-94 KLKNS
+94 KLKIS
-99 LIGTI
+99 LIGTL

-112 NFLFHMISGKFG
+112 NFLFHIISGKFG

-142 SIFWDNYYF
+142 SIFWDNYYY

-208 KDWRYVFIYVFIVGV
+208 KDWRYVFIVGT
-223 CLSAISAII
+223 CLSAISGVI
-232 IKIFFHDSLVQSL
+232 IKIFYHDSLVQSL
-245 INKDFHKFYE
+245 INKDFDKFYNN
-255 DLLYIAKKNGREK
+255 LVYIAKMNGREK
-268 EFKEGI
+268 EFNEGI
-274 IHDEKYQ
+274 VNDEKYK
-281 NCIKKLKEYTR
+281 NCLEKLKGYTNEESN
-292 KEKPKNVQ
+292 KETVVKYSKKDEMVTTQTVQ
-300 IKESS
+300 IQQRMATESS
-305 GSLTHVIHVQNK
+305 
-317 RNKEGDNNHKT
+317 HKSA
-328 DDKLIPQ
+328 DKLISS
-335 KTENEA
+335 TRSNNSENSVE
-341 KNENNPVSTQEN
+341 T
-353 LKDDSK
+353 
-359 EEKKEIKGSLLQIF
+359 KKEIKGSLLQIF
-373 KYSSVRYILII
+373 KYSSVRYICII
-384 LSIGWFCNSTLFYG
+384 LSVGWFCNSTLFYG

-435 LGRRLS
+435 LGRKLS
-441 LQIFTLA
+441 LQIFTLG

-474 RLSMICGFCVY
+474 RLFMICGFCVY
-485 YSFAFES
+485 YSYAFES
-492 YPISVATYGY
+492 YPISVATFGY

-509 ALAGVVIPFIIEYIK
+509 AVAGVVIPFIIEYIE

-532 AIEGVVCTFLFF
+532 AIEGVVCTLLFL
-544 FLKETRGKERADNIK
+544 FLKETRGKEREDNIK
-559 EIEEELN
+559 EIEEEIK
-566 KENGKGKENVKIE
+566 KEIEKEKE
-579 NDNKNK
+579 KNDELKK

>member
-10 ELVGNKNK
+10 ELVGNKNR
-18 FTIFVIIMNLFLW
+18 FTIFIIGMNLFLW
-31 INVSVLNYSLAFI
+31 INVSILNYSLAFI

-52 IKDNKEVTSKLD
+52 IKDGNEITEKLKYD
-64 YEICDKYDYII
+64 ICDKYDFII

-129 FIFHIGHAVFLLV
+129 FIFHICHAIFLLV

-208 KDWRYVFIYVFIVGV
+208 KDWRYVFIVGV
-223 CLSAISAII
+223 CLSAISGII

-245 INKDFHKFYE
+245 INKDFEKFYNN
-255 DLLYIAKKNGREK
+255 LLYIAKMNGREK

-274 IHDEKYQ
+274 VNDEKYK
-281 NCIKKLKEYTR
+281 NCLEKLKKYT
-292 KEKPKNVQ
+292 E
-300 IKESS
+300 KES
-305 GSLTHVIHVQNK
+305 VIKYNKKVDGTTNVVHIDQNQI
-317 RNKEGDNNHKT
+317 NIESDNNHQSNNNLISP
-328 DDKLIPQ
+328 KLS
-335 KTENEA
+335 TN
-341 KNENNPVSTQEN
+341 NENSTGI
-353 LKDDSK
+353 
-359 EEKKEIKGSLLQIF
+359 KKEIKGSLLQIF

-384 LSIGWFCNSTLFYG
+384 LSVGWFCNSTLFYG

-441 LQIFTLA
+441 LQIFTLG

-485 YSFAFES
+485 YSYAFES

-509 ALAGVVIPFIIEYIK
+509 SIAGVVIPFIIEYIE

-532 AIEGVVCTFLFF
+532 AIEGVICTFLFL
-544 FLKETRGKERADNIK
+544 FLKETRGKEREDNIK
-559 EIEEELN
+559 EIEEQLN
-566 KENGKGKENVKIE
+566 KDSGNAKEKENNEKKKGE
-579 NDNKNK
+579 N

>member
-10 ELVGNKNK
+10 ELVGNKHR
-18 FTIFVIIMNLFLW
+18 FTIFIIVMNLVLW
-31 INVSVLNYSLAFI
+31 INVSVLNFSLAFI

-52 IKDNKEVTSKLD
+52 MKDGQATTEKLTYD
-64 YEICDKYDYII
+64 ICDKYDFII
-75 KEDYKYSIIT
+75 KEDHKYSIIT

-94 KLKNS
+94 KLKIS
-99 LIGTI
+99 LIGTL

-112 NFLFHMISGKFG
+112 NFLFHIISGKFG

-142 SIFWDNYYF
+142 SIFWDNYYY

-208 KDWRYVFIYVFIVGV
+208 KDWRYVFIVGT
-223 CLSAISAII
+223 CLSAISGVI
-232 IKIFFHDSLVQSL
+232 IKIFYHDSLVQSL
-245 INKDFHKFYE
+245 INKDFDKFYNN
-255 DLLYIAKKNGREK
+255 LVYIAKMNGREK
-268 EFKEGI
+268 EFNEGI
-274 IHDEKYQ
+274 VNDEKYK
-281 NCIKKLKEYTR
+281 NCLEKLKGYTNEESN
-292 KEKPKNVQ
+292 KETVVKYSKKDEMVTTQTVQ
-300 IKESS
+300 IQQRMATESS
-305 GSLTHVIHVQNK
+305 QKSA
-317 RNKEGDNNHKT
+317 
-328 DDKLIPQ
+328 DKLISST
-335 KTENEA
+335 KSNDSENSVE
-341 KNENNPVSTQEN
+341 T
-353 LKDDSK
+353 
-359 EEKKEIKGSLLQIF
+359 KKEIKGSLLQIF
-373 KYSSVRYILII
+373 KYSSVRYICII
-384 LSIGWFCNSTLFYG
+384 LSVGWFCNSTLFYG

-435 LGRRLS
+435 LGRKLS
-441 LQIFTLA
+441 LQIFTLG

-474 RLSMICGFCVY
+474 RLFMICGFCVY
-485 YSFAFES
+485 YSYAFES
-492 YPISVATYGY
+492 YPISVATFGY

-509 ALAGVVIPFIIEYIK
+509 AVAGVVIPFIIEYIE

-532 AIEGVVCTFLFF
+532 AIEGVVCTLLFL
-544 FLKETRGKERADNIK
+544 FLKETRGKEREDNIK
-559 EIEEELN
+559 EIEEEIK
-566 KENGKGKENVKIE
+566 KEIEKEKE
-579 NDNKNK
+579 KNDELKK

>member
-31 INVSVLNYSLAFI
+31 INVSVLNFSLAFI

-99 LIGTI
+99 LIGTF
-104 NSIGILLG
+104 NSIGVLLG

-208 KDWRYVFIYVFIVGV
+208 KDWRYVFIVGV
-223 CLSAISAII
+223 CLSAVSAVI

-245 INKDFHKFYE
+245 INKDFDKFY
-255 DLLYIAKKNGREK
+255 DNLLYIAKKNGREK

-281 NCIKKLKEYTR
+281 NCIKKLKEYTL
-292 KEKPKNVQ
+292 KETQTKIQK
-300 IKESS
+300 KESS
-305 GSLTHVIHVQNK
+305 GTLTHVIHVQNST
-317 RNKEGDNNHKT
+317 NKDGENTHKT
-328 DDKLIPQ
+328 DDKLIPS
-335 KTENEA
+335 KTNKE
-341 KNENNPVSTQEN
+341 NENNPQTIPDNIKEN
-353 LKDDSK
+353 FK
-359 EEKKEIKGSLLQIF
+359 ENKKEIKGSLLQIF

-384 LSIGWFCNSTLFYG
+384 LSVGWFCNSTLFYG

-423 AYNISGFFSNSK
+423 AYNISGFFSNSR

-460 DKNKDV
+460 DKNKYV
-466 VVGFYFCA
+466 VVAFYFCA

-544 FLKETRGKERADNIK
+544 FLKETRGKEREDNIQ
-559 EIEEELN
+559 EIEKELN
-566 KENGKGKENVKIE
+566 QENEKENQKKE
-579 NDNKNK
+579 NDNENK

>member
-10 ELVGNKNK
+10 ELVGNKHR
-18 FTIFVIIMNLFLW
+18 FTIFIIVMNLVLW

-52 IKDNKEVTSKLD
+52 MKDGQATTEKLTYD
-64 YEICDKYDYII
+64 ICDKYDFII

-94 KLKNS
+94 KLKIS
-99 LIGTI
+99 LIGTL

-112 NFLFHMISGKFG
+112 NFLFHIISGKFG

-142 SIFWDNYYF
+142 SIFWDNYYY

-208 KDWRYVFIYVFIVGV
+208 KDWRYVFIVGT
-223 CLSAISAII
+223 CLSAISGVI
-232 IKIFFHDSLVQSL
+232 IKIFYHDSLVQSL
-245 INKDFHKFYE
+245 INKDFDKFYNN
-255 DLLYIAKKNGREK
+255 LVYIAKMNGREK
-268 EFKEGI
+268 EFNEGI
-274 IHDEKYQ
+274 VNDEKYK
-281 NCIKKLKEYTR
+281 NCLEKLKGYTNEESN
-292 KEKPKNVQ
+292 KETVVKYSKKDEMVTTQTVQ
-300 IKESS
+300 IQQRMATESS
-305 GSLTHVIHVQNK
+305 
-317 RNKEGDNNHKT
+317 HKSA
-328 DDKLIPQ
+328 DKLISST
-335 KTENEA
+335 KSNNSENSVE
-341 KNENNPVSTQEN
+341 T
-353 LKDDSK
+353 
-359 EEKKEIKGSLLQIF
+359 KKEIKGSLLQIF
-373 KYSSVRYILII
+373 KYSSVRYICII
-384 LSIGWFCNSTLFYG
+384 LSVGWFCNSTLFYG

-435 LGRRLS
+435 LGRKLS
-441 LQIFTLA
+441 LQIFTLG

-474 RLSMICGFCVY
+474 RLFMICGFCVY
-485 YSFAFES
+485 YSYAFES
-492 YPISVATYGY
+492 YPISVATFGY

-509 ALAGVVIPFIIEYIK
+509 AVAGVVIPFIIEYIE

-532 AIEGVVCTFLFF
+532 AIEGVVCTLLFL
-544 FLKETRGKERADNIK
+544 FLKETRGKEREDNIK
-559 EIEEELN
+559 EIEEEIK
-566 KENGKGKENVKIE
+566 KEIEKEKE
-579 NDNKNK
+579 KNDELKK

>member
-10 ELVGNKNK
+10 ELVGNKHR
-18 FTIFVIIMNLFLW
+18 FTIFIIVMNLVLW
-31 INVSVLNYSLAFI
+31 INVSVLNFSLAFI

-52 IKDNKEVTSKLD
+52 MKNGQATTEKLTYD
-64 YEICDKYDYII
+64 ICDKYDFII
-75 KEDYKYSIIT
+75 KEDHKYSIIT

-94 KLKNS
+94 KLKIS
-99 LIGTI
+99 LIGTL

-112 NFLFHMISGKFG
+112 NFLFHIISGKFG

-142 SIFWDNYYF
+142 SIFWDNYYY

-208 KDWRYVFIYVFIVGV
+208 KDWRYVFIVGT
-223 CLSAISAII
+223 CLSAISGVI
-232 IKIFFHDSLVQSL
+232 IKIFYHDSLVQSL
-245 INKDFHKFYE
+245 INKDFDKFYNN
-255 DLLYIAKKNGREK
+255 LVYIAKMNGREK
-268 EFKEGI
+268 EFNEGI
-274 IHDEKYQ
+274 VNDEKYK
-281 NCIKKLKEYTR
+281 NCLEKLKGYTN
-292 KEKPKNVQ
+292 KESNKETVVKYSKKDEMVTTQTVQ
-300 IKESS
+300 IQQRMATESS
-305 GSLTHVIHVQNK
+305 
-317 RNKEGDNNHKT
+317 HKSA
-328 DDKLIPQ
+328 DKLISST
-335 KTENEA
+335 KSNNSENSVE
-341 KNENNPVSTQEN
+341 T
-353 LKDDSK
+353 
-359 EEKKEIKGSLLQIF
+359 KKEIKGSLLQIF
-373 KYSSVRYILII
+373 KYSSVRYICII
-384 LSIGWFCNSTLFYG
+384 LSVGWFCNSTLFYG

-435 LGRRLS
+435 LGRKLS
-441 LQIFTLA
+441 LQIFTLG

-474 RLSMICGFCVY
+474 RLFMICGFCVY
-485 YSFAFES
+485 YSYAFES
-492 YPISVATYGY
+492 YPISVATFGY

-509 ALAGVVIPFIIEYIK
+509 AVAGVVIPFIIEYIE

-532 AIEGVVCTFLFF
+532 AIEGVVCTLLFL
-544 FLKETRGKERADNIK
+544 FLKETRGKEREDNIK
-559 EIEEELN
+559 EIEEEIK
-566 KENGKGKENVKIE
+566 KEIEKEKE
-579 NDNKNK
+579 KNDEKKE

>member
-10 ELVGNKNK
+10 ELVGNKHR
-18 FTIFVIIMNLFLW
+18 FTIFIIVMNLVLW
-31 INVSVLNYSLAFI
+31 INVSVLNFSLAFI

-52 IKDNKEVTSKLD
+52 MKDGQATTEKLTYD
-64 YEICDKYDYII
+64 ICDKYDFII
-75 KEDYKYSIIT
+75 KEDHKYSIIT

-94 KLKNS
+94 KLKIS
-99 LIGTI
+99 LIGTL

-112 NFLFHMISGKFG
+112 NFLFHIISGKFG

-142 SIFWDNYYF
+142 SIFWDNYYY

-208 KDWRYVFIYVFIVGV
+208 KDWRYVFIVGT
-223 CLSAISAII
+223 CLSAISGVI
-232 IKIFFHDSLVQSL
+232 IKIFYHDSLVQSL
-245 INKDFHKFYE
+245 INKDFDKFYKN
-255 DLLYIAKKNGREK
+255 LVYIAKMNGREK
-268 EFKEGI
+268 EFNEGI
-274 IHDEKYQ
+274 VNDEKYK
-281 NCIKKLKEYTR
+281 NCFEKLKGYTN
-292 KEKPKNVQ
+292 KESNKETVVKYSKKDEMVTTQTVQ
-300 IKESS
+300 IQQRMATESS
-305 GSLTHVIHVQNK
+305 QKSA
-317 RNKEGDNNHKT
+317 
-328 DDKLIPQ
+328 DKLISST
-335 KTENEA
+335 KSNNSENSVE
-341 KNENNPVSTQEN
+341 T
-353 LKDDSK
+353 
-359 EEKKEIKGSLLQIF
+359 KKEIKGSLLQIF
-373 KYSSVRYILII
+373 KYSSVRYICII
-384 LSIGWFCNSTLFYG
+384 LSVGWFCNSTLFYG

-435 LGRRLS
+435 LGRKLS
-441 LQIFTLA
+441 LQIFTLG

-474 RLSMICGFCVY
+474 RLFMICGFCVY
-485 YSFAFES
+485 YSYAFES
-492 YPISVATYGY
+492 YPISVATFGY

-509 ALAGVVIPFIIEYIK
+509 AVAGVVIPFIIEYIE

-532 AIEGVVCTFLFF
+532 AIEGVVCTLLFL
-544 FLKETRGKERADNIK
+544 FLKETRGKEREDNIK
-559 EIEEELN
+559 EIEEEIK
-566 KENGKGKENVKIE
+566 KEIEKEKE
-579 NDNKNK
+579 KNDELKK

>member
-10 ELVGNKNK
+10 ELVGNKHR
-18 FTIFVIIMNLFLW
+18 FTIFIIVMNLVLW
-31 INVSVLNYSLAFI
+31 INVSVLNFSLAFI

-52 IKDNKEVTSKLD
+52 MKDGQPTTEKLTYD
-64 YEICDKYDYII
+64 ICDKYDFII
-75 KEDYKYSIIT
+75 KEDHKYSIIT

-94 KLKNS
+94 KLKIS
-99 LIGTI
+99 LIGTL

-112 NFLFHMISGKFG
+112 NFLFHIISGKFG

-142 SIFWDNYYF
+142 SIFWDNYYY

-208 KDWRYVFIYVFIVGV
+208 KDWRYVFIVGT
-223 CLSAISAII
+223 CLSAISGVI
-232 IKIFFHDSLVQSL
+232 IKIFYHDSLVQSL
-245 INKDFHKFYE
+245 INKDFDKFYNN
-255 DLLYIAKKNGREK
+255 LVYIAKMNGREK
-268 EFKEGI
+268 EFNEGI
-274 IHDEKYQ
+274 VNDEKYK
-281 NCIKKLKEYTR
+281 NCLEKLKGYTN
-292 KEKPKNVQ
+292 KESNKETVVKYGKKEEMVTTQTVQ
-300 IKESS
+300 IQQRMATESS
-305 GSLTHVIHVQNK
+305 
-317 RNKEGDNNHKT
+317 HKSA
-328 DDKLIPQ
+328 DKLISST
-335 KTENEA
+335 KSNNSENSVE
-341 KNENNPVSTQEN
+341 T
-353 LKDDSK
+353 
-359 EEKKEIKGSLLQIF
+359 KKEIKGSLLQIF
-373 KYSSVRYILII
+373 KYSSVRYICII
-384 LSIGWFCNSTLFYG
+384 LSVGWFCNSTLFYG

-435 LGRRLS
+435 LGRKLS
-441 LQIFTLA
+441 LQIFTLG

-474 RLSMICGFCVY
+474 RLFMICGFCVY
-485 YSFAFES
+485 YSYAFES
-492 YPISVATYGY
+492 YPISVATFGY

-509 ALAGVVIPFIIEYIK
+509 AVAGVVIPFIIEYIE

-532 AIEGVVCTFLFF
+532 AIEGVFCTLLFL
-544 FLKETRGKERADNIK
+544 FLKETRGKEREDNIK
-559 EIEEELN
+559 EIEEEIK
-566 KENGKGKENVKIE
+566 KEIEKEKEKNDEKIE
-579 NDNKNK
+579 

>member
-10 ELVGNKNK
+10 ELVGNKHR
-18 FTIFVIIMNLFLW
+18 FTIFIIVMNLVLW
-31 INVSVLNYSLAFI
+31 INVSVLNFSLAFI

-52 IKDNKEVTSKLD
+52 KKNGQATTEKLTYD
-64 YEICDKYDYII
+64 ICDKYDFII
-75 KEDYKYSIIT
+75 KEDHKYSIIT

-94 KLKNS
+94 KLKIS
-99 LIGTI
+99 LIGTL

-112 NFLFHMISGKFG
+112 NFLFHIISGKFG

-142 SIFWDNYYF
+142 SIFWDNYYY

-208 KDWRYVFIYVFIVGV
+208 KDWRYVFIVGT
-223 CLSAISAII
+223 CLSAISGVI
-232 IKIFFHDSLVQSL
+232 IKIFYHDSLVQSL
-245 INKDFHKFYE
+245 INKDFDKFYNN
-255 DLLYIAKKNGREK
+255 LVYIAKMNGREK
-268 EFKEGI
+268 EFNEGI
-274 IHDEKYQ
+274 VNDEKYK
-281 NCIKKLKEYTR
+281 NCLEKLKGYTNEESN
-292 KEKPKNVQ
+292 KETVVKYSKKEEMVTTQTVQ
-300 IKESS
+300 IQQRMATESS
-305 GSLTHVIHVQNK
+305 
-317 RNKEGDNNHKT
+317 HKSA
-328 DDKLIPQ
+328 DKLISS
-335 KTENEA
+335 TRSNNSENSVE
-341 KNENNPVSTQEN
+341 T
-353 LKDDSK
+353 
-359 EEKKEIKGSLLQIF
+359 KKEIKGSLLQIF
-373 KYSSVRYILII
+373 KYSSVRYICII
-384 LSIGWFCNSTLFYG
+384 LSVGWFCNSTLFYG

-435 LGRRLS
+435 LGRKLS
-441 LQIFTLA
+441 LQIFTLG

-474 RLSMICGFCVY
+474 RLFMICGFCVY
-485 YSFAFES
+485 YSYAFES
-492 YPISVATYGY
+492 YPISVATFGY

-509 ALAGVVIPFIIEYIK
+509 AVAGVVIPFIIEYIE

-532 AIEGVVCTFLFF
+532 AIEGVVCTLLFL
-544 FLKETRGKERADNIK
+544 FLKETRGKEREDNIK
-559 EIEEELN
+559 EIEEEIK
-566 KENGKGKENVKIE
+566 KEIEKEKE
-579 NDNKNK
+579 KNDELKK